1 MSDSMTQEQGPVR
14 APEFPANATWLQGG
28 PLRMNE
34 LRGRVVLIDFW
45 DYTCVNCL
53 RTLPYVRGWHER
65 YADRGLTV
73 VGVHAPEFSFAR
85 EEGNVRR
92 AVERLG
98 IAYPVVVDNDFALWQ
113 AYANRFWPAKY
124 LVDRDG
130 YLRFYHHGEGA
141 YDEVE
146 RAIQSLLRDADASV
160 ELPEVM
166 EPVRP
171 EDRPGAVCYRVTPEL
186 YLGYQRGAIGNT
198 ADIAP
203 DRPSRY
209 RDVGKHAEGFFYL
222 EGDWLLS
229 GEYVSR
235 PFGASGSS
243 RLHVRYLAK
252 EVNLV
257 AHPPVTGGPARV
269 EVLQDGRPLP
279 AEDAGDAVRREGEA
293 AILVVSEPRMYQVV
307 RNREIDHH
315 ELTLATSSEGV
326 ALYAFT
332 FTTCVVPEEG

>member
-1 MSDSMTQEQGPVR
+1 MTSEQGPVR
-14 APEFPANATWLQGG
+14 APEFPSNAAWLQGG
-28 PLRMNE
+28 PLRMSD
-34 LRGRVVLIDFW
+34 LRGRVVLVDFW
-45 DYTCVNCL
+45 DYTCVNCI
-53 RTLPYVRGWHER
+53 RTLPYVKAWHER
-65 YADRGLTV
+65 YAEKGLTV
-73 VGVHAPEFSFAR
+73 VGVHTPEFSFAR
-85 EEGNVRR
+85 DHGNVRR
-92 AVERLG
+92 AVERFG
-98 IAYPVVVDNDFALWQ
+98 IAYPVVVDNDFALWK
-113 AYANRFWPAKY
+113 AYANRYWPAKY
-124 LVDRDG
+124 LVDKEG

-146 RAIQSLLRDADASV
+146 RAIQLPLKDANAGI
-160 ELPEVM
+160 ELPGLM

-171 EDRPGAVCYRVTPEL
+171 EDRPGAVCYRVTPEI

-198 ADIAP
+198 ADVAP

-222 EGDWLLS
+222 EGEWMLS
-229 GEYVSR
+229 GEFLSR
-235 PFGASGSS
+235 PFGASEPS

-279 AEDAGDAVRREGEA
+279 AEDAGDDVRRDAETA
-293 AILVVSEPRMYQVV
+293 VLVIDEPRMYQIV

-315 ELTLATSSEGV
+315 ELTLVTSSEGV
-326 ALYAFT
+326 ALYALT
-332 FTTCVVPEEG
+332 FTTCVVPGE

>member
-1 MSDSMTQEQGPVR
+1 MTTEQGPVR
-14 APEFPANATWLQGG
+14 APEFPPNATWLQGG
-28 PLRMNE
+28 PLRMSE

-45 DYTCVNCL
+45 DYTCVNCI
-53 RTLPYVRGWHER
+53 RTLPYVKAWHER
-65 YADRGLTV
+65 YADKGLTI

-85 EEGNVRR
+85 DVDNVRR
-92 AVERLG
+92 AIERFG
-98 IAYPVVVDNDFALWQ
+98 IAYPVVVDNDFALWK
-113 AYANRFWPAKY
+113 AYANRYWPAKY
-124 LVDRDG
+124 LVDKEG

-146 RAIQSLLRDADASV
+146 RAIQSLLRDANPSV
-160 ELPEVM
+160 ELPDLM

-198 ADIAP
+198 SDVAP

-209 RDVGKHAEGFFYL
+209 HDVGKHAEGFFYL
-222 EGDWLLS
+222 DGEWLLA
-229 GEYVSR
+229 GEYLSR
-235 PFGASGSS
+235 PFGASGPS

-252 EVNLV
+252 DVNLV
-257 AHPPVTGGPARV
+257 AHPPVTGGPARI

-279 AEDAGDAVRREGEA
+279 AEDAGDDVRREGEA
-293 AILVVSEPRMYQVV
+293 AVLVVDEPRMYQVV

-315 ELTLATSSEGV
+315 ELTLVTQSEGV

-332 FTTCVVPEEG
+332 FTTCVAREEG

>member
-1 MSDSMTQEQGPVR
+1 MTTEQGPVR
-14 APEFPANATWLQGG
+14 APEFPQNAMWLQGG
-28 PLRMNE
+28 PLRMSE
-34 LRGRVVLIDFW
+34 LRGRVVLVDFW
-45 DYTCVNCL
+45 DYTCVNCI
-53 RTLPYVRGWHER
+53 RTLPYVKAWHER
-65 YADRGLTV
+65 YADKGLCV

-85 EEGNVRR
+85 DVENVRR
-92 AVERLG
+92 AIERFG
-98 IAYPVVVDNDFALWQ
+98 IAYPVVVDNDFTLWK
-113 AYANRFWPAKY
+113 AYANRYWPAKY
-124 LVDRDG
+124 LVDKEG

-146 RAIQSLLRDADASV
+146 RAMQSLVRETNPSV
-160 ELPEVM
+160 ELPGVM

-198 ADIAP
+198 ADVAL

-222 EGDWLLS
+222 DGDWLLA
-229 GEYVSR
+229 GEYLSR
-235 PFGASGSS
+235 RFGASAPS

-257 AHPPVTGGPARV
+257 AHPPVTGRPARID
-269 EVLQDGRPLP
+269 VLQDGRPLP
-279 AEDAGDAVRREGEA
+279 VEDAGVDVRREGESA
-293 AILVVSEPRMYQVV
+293 VLVVDEPRMYQVV
-307 RNREIDHH
+307 QNREIDHH
-315 ELTLATSSEGV
+315 ELTLVTLSEGV

-332 FTTCVVPEEG
+332 FTTCVARQEE

>member
-1 MSDSMTQEQGPVR
+1 MTSEQGPVR
-14 APEFPANATWLQGG
+14 APEFLSNATWLQGG
-28 PLRMNE
+28 PLRMSE

-45 DYTCVNCL
+45 DYTCINCI
-53 RTLPYVRGWHER
+53 RTLPYLRGWHER
-65 YADRGLTV
+65 YAEKGLTV

-85 EEGNVRR
+85 DQDNVRR

-98 IAYPVVVDNDFALWQ
+98 IAYPVVLDNDFTLWK
-113 AYANRFWPAKY
+113 AYANRYWPAKY
-124 LVDRDG
+124 LVDKEG

-146 RAIQSLLRDADASV
+146 RAIQLLLKDANAGIDLPSL
-160 ELPEVM
+160 M

-171 EDRPGAVCYRVTPEL
+171 EDRPGAVCYRVTPEI

-198 ADIAP
+198 ADVTP

-222 EGDWLLS
+222 DGEWMLS
-229 GEYVSR
+229 GEFLSR
-235 PFGASGSS
+235 PFGATEPS

-257 AHPPVTGGPARV
+257 AHPPITGGPARI

-279 AEDAGDAVRREGEA
+279 PEDAGDDVRREAETA
-293 AILVVSEPRMYQVV
+293 TLVVDEPRMYRVV
-307 RNREIDHH
+307 RNRQIDHH
-315 ELTLATSSEGV
+315 ELTLVTMSEGV
-326 ALYAFT
+326 ALYALT
-332 FTTCVVPEEG
+332 FTTCVVPAE